1 MTEGSGATRDEH
13 GVVTYTVNDP
23 ATRNALSTRVL
34 QDIDDTLRTLADD
47 ASVRVIVMTGAATT
61 FSSGADRAELAD
73 PATIGRTTDLLTS
86 ILTRIDESP
95 VPVVCRVN
103 GAAFG
108 AGLAILAA
116 ADISIATD
124 DAVFGLPEVRFGL
137 VAGPAAAA
145 CLGRI
150 GQTGALDVLLT
161 GRRFGAAEAE
171 RMHLVG
177 RVVGRDE
184 LDGAVQ
190 HCISELLLGD
200 SDAITATR
208 RMVRRLSGIGLAERV
223 RAARDAGEAVLD
235 AHPNYSR
242 RGLATGG
249 VRDVGNKNRCRSTL
263 SER

>member
-13 GVVTYTVNDP
+13 GVVTYTMNDP

-34 QDIDDTLRTLADD
+34 QDIDDTLRTLAGD
-47 ASVRVIVMTGAATT
+47 ASVRVIVMAGAATT

-150 GQTGALDVLLT
+150 GQTAALDILLT
-161 GRRFGAAEAE
+161 GRRFAAADAE

-184 LDGAVQ
+184 LDGAVE
-190 HCISELLLGD
+190 HCIAELLLGD
-200 SDAITATR
+200 PDPVTASR
-208 RMVRRLSGIGLAERV
+208 RMVRRPCGALEADRS
-223 RAARDAGEAVLD
+223 AAC
-235 AHPNYSR
+235 
-242 RGLATGG
+242 RG
-249 VRDVGNKNRCRSTL
+249 
-263 SER
+263 

>member
-1 MTEGSGATRDEH
+1 MTESSGATRDER
-13 GVVTYTVNDP
+13 GVVTYTVNES

-34 QDIDDTLRTLADD
+34 QDIDDTLRTLAGD
-47 ASVRVIVMTGAATT
+47 ASVRVIVVTGGATT

-73 PATIGRTTDLLTS
+73 PAIIGRTTDLLSS

-108 AGLAILAA
+108 AGLAIMAA
-116 ADISIATD
+116 ADISIACN

-150 GQTGALDVLLT
+150 GQTAALDVLLT

-171 RMHLVG
+171 RMHLLAK
-177 RVVGRDE
+177 VVGRDE
-184 LDGAVQ
+184 LDAAVE
-190 HCISELLLGD
+190 HCIAELLLGD
-200 SDAITATR
+200 PDAIAATR
-208 RMVRRLSGIGLAERV
+208 RMIRRLSGTSLAERV
-223 RAARDAGEAVLD
+223 RS
-235 AHPNYSR
+235 P
-242 RGLATGG
+242 
-249 VRDVGNKNRCRSTL
+249 
-263 SER
+263 

>member
-13 GVVTYTVNDP
+13 GVVTYTMNDP

-34 QDIDDTLRTLADD
+34 QEIDDTLCTLAGN
-47 ASVRVIVMTGAATT
+47 ASVRVIVMTGAGTT

-150 GQTGALDVLLT
+150 GLTAALDVLLT
-161 GRRFGAAEAE
+161 GRMFGAAEAE
-171 RMHLVG
+171 RMHLLG

-200 SDAITATR
+200 SDAVTATR
-208 RMVRRLSGIGLAERV
+208 RMVRRLSGTGLAERM
-223 RAARDAGEAVLD
+223 RAARDAGEPVLD
-235 AHPNYSR
+235 AHPNY
-242 RGLATGG
+242 
-249 VRDVGNKNRCRSTL
+249 NR
-263 SER
+263 

>member
-1 MTEGSGATRDEH
+1 MTDSSGATRDEC
-13 GVVTYTVNDP
+13 GVVTYTINQP

-47 ASVRVIVMTGAATT
+47 ASVRVIVLTGAATT

-73 PATIGRTTDLLTS
+73 PATIRRTTDLLTS

-124 DAVFGLPEVRFGL
+124 DALFGLPEVRFGL

-145 CLGRI
+145 CLRRI
-150 GQTGALDVLLT
+150 GQTAALDVLLT
-161 GRRFGAAEAE
+161 GRRFEAAEAE
-171 RMHLVG
+171 RMHLLAK
-177 RVVGRDE
+177 VVRRDE
-184 LDGAVQ
+184 LDAAIER
-190 HCISELLLGD
+190 CIAELLLGD
-200 SDAITATR
+200 PDAVTATR
-208 RMVRRLSGIGLAERV
+208 RMVRRLSGTGLAERV
-223 RAARDAGEAVLD
+223 RAACDAGEAVLE
-235 AHPNYSR
+235 AS
-242 RGLATGG
+242 GAA
-249 VRDVGNKNRCRSTL
+249 L
-263 SER
+263 SPVAAE